1 MHFLALCPFIP
12 HVGIFILFIASIC
25 LGGSS
30 LTAAFDT
37 VDHNILVARL
47 QHLVG
52 LCGSALEQWHSPV
65 GDAAY
70 LSESDFMQYYVF
82 LHAAR

>member
-1 MHFLALCPFIP
+1 M
-12 HVGIFILFIASIC
+12 
-25 LGGSS
+25 
-30 LTAAFDT
+30 DT

-70 LSESDFMQYYVF
+70 LSESYFMQYCLFICGTLELVSGMTGMLF
-82 LHAAR
+82 FNAVD